1 MPAKVVKKKNLS
13 ALKRARQAE
22 KRNERNRMERTRI
35 KNVMKAVETSV
46 SAGDKDA
53 SDRSLK
59 MAVKTIDT
67 ARLKGVIH
75 KNNAARKISK
85 LTRKVNTLEKPASA

>member
-1 MPAKVVKKKNLS
+1 MPAKAVKKKNLS

-53 SDRSLK
+53 SVHSLK

-75 KNNAARKISK
+75 KNNAARKVSK
-85 LTRKVNTLEKPASA
+85 LTKKVNALEKPASA